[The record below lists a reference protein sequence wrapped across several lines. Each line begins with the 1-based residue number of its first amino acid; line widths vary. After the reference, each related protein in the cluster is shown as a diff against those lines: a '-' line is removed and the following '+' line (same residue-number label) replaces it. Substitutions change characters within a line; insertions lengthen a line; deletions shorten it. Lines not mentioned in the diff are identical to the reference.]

1 MLTLQRSLL
10 VLLLFV
16 ASTLSTFS
24 QVETL
29 TTPKGRKYQTVKNDP
44 LQVKIFTMSNGL
56 RIYCSVNKS
65 EPRIYTAIAI
75 KAGSKNDP
83 ANATGLAHYLEHML
97 FKGTDKYG
105 TTDAAKE
112 QVYISKIE
120 SLYEDYRATKDEAKR
135 TAIYKMI
142 DSISNIASG
151 LAIPNEYDKMIA
163 SIGAVGTNAFTSN
176 EETVYINDIP
186 ANGLKKWAMIE
197 GERFRNP
204 VFRLF
209 HTELEAVYEEKNI
222 SLDNDGS
229 KMYETS
235 WGLLFPNHQYG
246 TQTTIGTIEHLKNP
260 SLKEI
265 RKFYN
270 TYYVPNNMAVILAGD
285 FDVDEAVEQIEKN
298 FGTLASKPVP
308 QWKVIE
314 EKPLTSKVQAT
325 ITSPEPESLT
335 LLFRL
340 PGSQHSDIPALKMVD
355 MVLANGSAGLID
367 INLNQRQTVAKA
379 GCSPTFMADYGLHS
393 FSGNP
398 RKGQTLEEVEKL
410 IIEQIDNVKNG
421 NFDEKLLPS
430 ILNDFTLSEMTGSES
445 NSNRVFS
452 IMNSFTK
459 NEPWEKSVSATEDL
473 RKVSKQQI
481 IDAAKKYYQNY
492 VIVYKKTGEKEAA
505 VQVPKPAITPI
516 QLNNDQVSDF
526 VKMVNNEPMPELQ
539 PLFLDFSKDIQK
551 ASLSNGSQVL
561 YTPNVL
567 NGRFSV
573 SYVFEQGSIVD
584 KNAQIAF
591 DYISY
596 LGTNTKSAEEI
607 NVELYGLGCKMSQ
620 SVTSERTMI
629 TISGLEENAEKAI
642 SLVFDKLM
650 NAKADPQILQNLI
663 QDRLKRRA
671 DAKKNKNTIS
681 QALFYATAFGD
692 YNPIKN
698 ITPLKELKA
707 LTPEQLLSIV
717 KKYLTTEH
725 RILVY
730 GKNPLA
736 TYVSLLNKFE
746 PKGALQKPTPF
757 KSYTM
762 KDAPTA
768 SVAIGYYPEMVQADI
783 TWYRYLEPI
792 TDPKK
797 EAIRNLYNEYFGGGM
812 SSVVF
817 QEIREAKALAY
828 STYAFVGTGRKQTDP
843 TYFMAFVGTQADKLA
858 DATAAM
864 TDIINS
870 SLRTSEQRFA
880 NAKGG
885 MLNKFQTER
894 ITKDEILFYY
904 TSQLDKGNTTD
915 PRIEQFPQVKN
926 YTFKTLESFHKAEI
940 QGKPMTLMVLGAKDK
955 LDMNTL
961 KQFGPIKEYTIEE
974 LFGPEYE

>member
-10 VLLLFV
+10 VLLIFV

-24 QVETL
+24 QLETL
-29 TTPKGRKYQTVKNDP
+29 TTPKGRKYQMVKNDP
-44 LQVKIFTMSNGL
+44 LQVKMFTLSNGL
-56 RIYCSVNKS
+56 KIYCSVNKS
-65 EPRIYTAIAI
+65 EPRIYTAIAVR
-75 KAGSKNDP
+75 AGSKNDP

-105 TTDAAKE
+105 TNDAAKE
-112 QVYISKIE
+112 QVYLSMIE
-120 SLYEDYRATKDEAKR
+120 DLYEKYRSTKDDAQRTSIYRA
-135 TAIYKMI
+135 I
-142 DSISNIASG
+142 DSLSNIASS

-176 EETVYINDIP
+176 EQTVYINDIP
-186 ANGLKKWAMIE
+186 ANGLKKWMMIE

-204 VFRLF
+204 VFRMF

-222 SLDNDGS
+222 SMDEDNS
-229 KMYETS
+229 KMFETS

-285 FDVDEAVEQIEKN
+285 FDVDVAVEHIEKN

-325 ITSPEPESLT
+325 ITSPEPENLSM
-335 LLFRL
+335 LFRL
-340 PGSQHSDIPALKMVD
+340 PGESHSDVDALKMVD

-367 INLNQRQTVAKA
+367 INLNQRQTVGKA
-379 GCSPTFMADYGLHS
+379 TCSPLFMSDYGLHS
-393 FSGNP
+393 FSGTP

-410 IIEQIDNVKNG
+410 ILEQIENVKNG

-430 ILNDFTLSEMTGSES
+430 ILNDFTLSEMTGSER
-445 NSNRVFS
+445 NDNRVFS
-452 IMNSFTK
+452 MMNSFVK
-459 NEPWEKSVSATEDL
+459 NESWEKSVSAIEDL
-473 RKVSKQQI
+473 RKVTKQQI
-481 IDAAKKYYQNY
+481 MDATKKYYQNY
-492 VIVYKKTGEKEAA
+492 VIVYKRTGEKTAA
-505 VQVPKPAITPI
+505 IQVPKPAITPLN
-516 QLNNDQVSDF
+516 LNNDKVSEF
-526 VKMVNNEPMPELQ
+526 VKMVNNEPMPDLE
-539 PLFLDFSKDIQK
+539 PMFLDFTKDIQK
-551 ASLSNGSQVL
+551 ANLTNGSQVL

-584 KNAQIAF
+584 RNAQIAF
-591 DYISY
+591 DYVNY

-642 SLVFDKLM
+642 AVVFDKLM
-650 NAKADPQILQNLI
+650 NAKPDPQILQNLI

-681 QALFYATAFGD
+681 QALFYATAYGE

-717 KKYLTTEH
+717 KKYLSTEH
-725 RILVY
+725 RVLVY
-730 GKNPLA
+730 GKKPLT
-736 TYVSLLNKFE
+736 TYVSMLNKFE
-746 PKGALQKPTPF
+746 PKGTPVKPTTF

-762 KDAPTA
+762 KETPSA
-768 SVAIGYYPEMVQADI
+768 SVSIGYYPEMVQADI
-783 TWYRYLEPI
+783 NWYRLLEPN

-797 EAIRNLYNEYFGGGM
+797 EALRSFYNEYFGGGM

-828 STYAFVGTGRKQTDP
+828 STYGFVGTGRKQTDP

-870 SLRTSEQRFA
+870 TLRASEQRFS
-880 NAKGG
+880 NVKGG

-894 ITKDEILFYY
+894 ITKDEILYYY
-904 TSQLDKGNTTD
+904 TSQLDKGNTSD

-926 YTFKTLESFHKAEI
+926 YTFKTIESFHKAEI
-940 QGKPMTLMVLGAKDK
+940 QGKPMVLMVLGSKDK

-974 LFGPEYE
+974 LFGSEYE